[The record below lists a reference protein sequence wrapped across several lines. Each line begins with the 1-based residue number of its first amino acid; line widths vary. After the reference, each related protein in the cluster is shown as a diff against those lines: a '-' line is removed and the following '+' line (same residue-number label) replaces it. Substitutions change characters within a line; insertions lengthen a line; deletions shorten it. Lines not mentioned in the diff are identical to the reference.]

1 MRDSSSWTSDELQN
15 PAMPPLPP
23 PSVTLCCPPPKK
35 STMVSTQFEYQGE
48 FTSPSF
54 EIRNSGRTKKAI
66 KSELA

>member
-23 PSVTLCCPPPKK
+23 PSLTLCCPPPKK
-35 STMVSTQFEYQGE
+35 STMVSTQFECQGE